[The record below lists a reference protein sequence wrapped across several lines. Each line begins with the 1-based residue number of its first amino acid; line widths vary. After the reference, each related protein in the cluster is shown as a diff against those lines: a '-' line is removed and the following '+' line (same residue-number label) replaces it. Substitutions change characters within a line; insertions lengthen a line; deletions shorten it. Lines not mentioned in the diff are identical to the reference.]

1 MKKQLEQVKQFH
13 DVYRQSYERT
23 PTTLSDEVCD
33 LRYRLGLEELN
44 EYVEANQNDDPVGV
58 ADALTDQLYI
68 LLGTILQHG
77 MSDIIEEVFDEVHS
91 SNMSKLDENG
101 NPIYREDGKILKG
114 PNYRK
119 PDIGKI
125 VHRFWEAK
133 NMQSEIPFNEEI

>member
-23 PTTLSDEVCD
+23 PNVVSDEVCG
-33 LRYRLGLEELN
+33 LRYMLGLEELN
-44 EYVEANQNDDPVGV
+44 EYVEANQNDDPIGV

-68 LLGTILQHG
+68 LLGTIIQHG
-77 MSDIIEEVFDEVHS
+77 MSDIIEDMFNEVHC
-91 SNMSKLDENG
+91 SNMSKLDNNG
-101 NPIYREDGKILKG
+101 KPIYREDGKILKG

-125 VHRFWEAK
+125 IHRLWEAK
-133 NMQSEIPFNEEI
+133 NMQPEIPFNEEI